1 MTVAF
6 QRDSGSFRDPSGYVF
21 SDGQRI
27 LRSVSP
33 RAAEQFR
40 ATRSSGLIDEA
51 VSRGLLIATHEV
63 DDPSGLA
70 GLTGARGEH
79 PSLVLEHPRIPVI
92 SYPYEWTFSQLKDA
106 ALRHLDLQTLALSRG
121 FELSDATAYN
131 MQFDLGLPT
140 HIDVLSLREYRE
152 GRPWEGY
159 NQFCRQF
166 LFPLLVESV
175 MGMPFQRAYRGSM
188 TGLDVL
194 DMAKMLSPWK
204 KFTSLNLLLHV
215 HLQASAVK
223 GASSSNLG
231 AEPIR
236 IPQISKTK
244 YLAMAD
250 GLRDWIAGLESGRH
264 KKTFW
269 AEYAAINSY
278 SDQEKLDKQAFVRRT
293 VEDWGCETVADV
305 GGNSGD
311 YTEAAM
317 SGGARRGYVLDAD
330 IDALELA
337 YGKRKKGNEG
347 LLPLVVDWSDP
358 PPGQGWGGVE
368 RKPLRDRL
376 QVDCM
381 MALAVIHHIVISG
394 NVPLRSFLEQ
404 IFAHGKRAIIEFVPK
419 SDPMVVGLLR
429 AREDI
434 FDEYTEEH
442 FVALLGQ
449 FASVESVHRFRE
461 GGRAIFA
468 CTRL

>member
-1 MTVAF
+1 MMAGF

-21 SDGQRI
+21 SDGHRI
-27 LRSVSP
+27 LRSVSS
-33 RAAEQFR
+33 RAAEQYR
-40 ATRSSGLIDEA
+40 AVKHSGLIDEA
-51 VSRGLLIATHEV
+51 VGQGLLIATDESV
-63 DDPSGLA
+63 APNDGA
-70 GLTGARGEH
+70 GLVGARGE
-79 PSLVLEHPRIPVI
+79 PVAIVLEHPLVPVI
-92 SYPYEWTFSQLKDA
+92 SYPYEWTYSQLKDA
-106 ALRHLDLQTLALSRG
+106 ALQHLDLQKLALSRG

-131 MQFDLGLPT
+131 MQFDAGMPT

-166 LFPLLVESV
+166 LFPLLVESKL
-175 MGMPFQRAYRGSM
+175 GMPFQRMYRGHM
-188 TGLDVL
+188 TGLDVQ
-194 DMAKMLSPWK
+194 DMAKLISPWK
-204 KFTSLNLLLHV
+204 RFTSLNLLMHV

-223 GASSSNLG
+223 GASSNNLG
-231 AEPIR
+231 SDPVR
-236 IPQISKTK
+236 IPHISKAK
-244 YLAMAD
+244 YVAMVD

-278 SDQEKLDKQAFVRRT
+278 SDQEKLDKQAFVRKT
-293 VEDWGCETVADV
+293 VEHWGCQTVADV

-317 SGGARRGYVLDAD
+317 DGGAKRGYVLDAD

-337 YGKRKKGNEG
+337 YAKRKKGRNG

-358 PPGQGWGGVE
+358 PPGQGWGGIE

-376 QVDCM
+376 QVDCL

-394 NVPLRSFLEQ
+394 NVPLRAFLEQ
-404 IFAHGKRAIIEFVPK
+404 VFAHGRHAIIEFVPK
-419 SDPMVVGLLR
+419 SDPMVMGLLR

-434 FDEYTEEH
+434 FDEYTEER

-449 FASVESVHRFRE
+449 FASVDDVHRFRE
-461 GGRAIFA
+461 GGRTIFA